1 MTAKEAAGTY
11 RVLRW
16 TELICECKASGKTIA
31 AWCAEHSVNV
41 KTYYYW
47 QKRVREAACEQLTLK
62 ESTDLPA
69 VSTLKAPSFTEY
81 RLHSQSI
88 GSAAVTLHL
97 SGATMEI
104 HNGADAAVIEST
116 LKALKN
122 IC

>member
-16 TELICECKASGKTIA
+16 TELICECKASGKTIT
-31 AWCAEHSVNV
+31 AWCAEHSINV

-47 QKRVREAACEQLTLK
+47 QKRVRAAACEQLTLK
-62 ESTDLPA
+62 EAAGLPA
-69 VSTLKAPSFTEY
+69 VPASEVPSFTEY
-81 RLHSQSI
+81 RVPSRNIS
-88 GSAAVTLHL
+88 SAAVTLHL

-104 HNGADAAVIEST
+104 HNGADASVIEST